1 MPVRPHAAVR
11 YLHVGLAYTTLP
23 DVVEWENMKTMTM
36 KIIKQPRMQKG
47 EFK

>member
-1 MPVRPHAAVR
+1 MPVRPHPEVR

-23 DVVEWENMKTMTM
+23 DVVEWENMKVTAM
-36 KIIKQPRMQKG
+36 KFIKQPCMQKG